1 MKKSNFNGPIF
12 PIIVSVILLGITIS
26 VINSKK
32 ISIKENPTV
41 ENTLSSTPL
50 PTTTNPIYPSQI
62 LNLTNWKLTLPTGPS
77 NSPTEIEQP
86 KLSDFRVDPWFV
98 IAPGN
103 GAVIFRAPV
112 NGSSTSGSD
121 YPRSE
126 LREMADA
133 KTKANWSS
141 EKGVHT
147 MFLEQA
153 ITAVPNTK
161 RDVVAGQIHDE
172 DKDIIVIRLD
182 YPTLHIRVDGENVH
196 TLDSNYT
203 LGKKFSIKFEIKDNK
218 TLVYYNGSTLSV
230 FTLDKKYSDAY
241 FKAGV
246 YTQSNCEKE
255 KAKSLCNTD
264 NYGEVFLYKLEVT
277 HK

>member
-1 MKKSNFNGPIF
+1 MV

-32 ISIKENPTV
+32 ISIKENPIV
-41 ENTLSSTPL
+41 ENTPL
-50 PTTTNPIYPSQI
+50 GTASPTTPNPTYPSQI
-62 LNLTNWKLTLPTGPS
+62 LSLTNWKLTLPTGSS

-86 KLSDFRVDPWFV
+86 SLSTFKVDPWFV
-98 IAPGN
+98 IAPGK
-103 GAVIFRAPV
+103 GAVVFRAPV

-126 LREMADA
+126 LREMTNA
-133 KTKANWSS
+133 KTKASWSS
-141 EKGVHT
+141 DDGVHT

-153 ITAVPNTK
+153 ITAVPSTK
-161 RDVVAGQIHDE
+161 RDVVAGQIHDK
-172 DKDIIVIRLD
+172 DKDIVVIRLD
-182 YPTLHIRVDGENVH
+182 YPNLHIRVDGENVH
-196 TLDSNYT
+196 TLDSSYT
-203 LGKKFSIKFEIKDNK
+203 LGKKFSIKFEVKDNK
-218 TLVYYNGSTLSV
+218 TTVYYNGSTTPV
-230 FTLDKKYSDAY
+230 FTLDKKYSNAY

-255 KAKSLCNTD
+255 KIQSLCNAN
-264 NYGEVFLYKLEVT
+264 NYGEVFLNKLEVT

>member
-1 MKKSNFNGPIF
+1 MKKSNFNGLAL
-12 PIIVSVILLGITIS
+12 PIIISVVLLGIIIS

-32 ISIKENPTV
+32 ISVTENPIVQNSPVGTV
-41 ENTLSSTPL
+41 L
-50 PTTTNPIYPSQI
+50 PTSSSPIYPAQI
-62 LNLTNWKLTLPTGPS
+62 LDLTNWKLTLPTGSS

-86 KLSDFRVDPWFV
+86 KLSDFKVNPWFT
-98 IAPGN
+98 IAPEG

-126 LREMADA
+126 LREMTDA
-133 KTKANWSS
+133 KIKANWSS
-141 EKGVHT
+141 EKGVHA

-153 ITAVPNTK
+153 ITAVPSTK

-172 DKDIIVIRLD
+172 DRDIIVIRLD
-182 YPTLHIRVDGENVH
+182 YLTLHIRVDGENVH

-203 LGKKFSIKFEIKDNK
+203 LGKKFSIKFEVKDNQTK
-218 TLVYYNGSTLSV
+218 VYYNGSQTPV
-230 FTLDKKYSDAY
+230 YTLDKDFSGAY

-255 KAKSLCNTD
+255 KTKSLCSAN
-264 NYGEVFLYKLEVT
+264 NYGEVIIYKLETT